1 MQKPKSFRPWQ
12 PDQATLLPPSP
23 REWLADDH
31 QVLSSDICFWSS
43 GDTKSGPADG
53 LLMGAFRWLFDRCLI
68 GVCRDLVVVG
78 CGTCAA

>member
-1 MQKPKSFRPWQ
+1 M
-12 PDQATLLPPSP
+12 
-23 REWLADDH
+23 
-31 QVLSSDICFWSS
+31 SSDICFWSS

-68 GVCRDLVVVG
+68 GVCRDVVVVG